1 MNPQELFER
10 LEQCL
15 SALSKGNIQLKQ
27 LALKKDNTERD
38 YKIALRKEMLKLQLE
53 GYKAT
58 LINDLARGEETV
70 AKLRLERDIAKDS
83 YFVCLNAIENIRL
96 EIECIRSRI
105 TWERVELKNS

>member
-1 MNPQELFER
+1 MNPEELFER
-10 LEQCL
+10 LEQCIA
-15 SALSKGNIQLKQ
+15 ALGRGNIE
-27 LALKKDNTERD
+27 LKKLSLKKNDTQNK
-38 YKIALRKEMLKLQLE
+38 YMIALRKEMLKLQLE